1 MPTATRQS
9 GQTSRAQKRA
19 LDVRSTEAV
28 EALASKVTAEAGGA
42 GLAPEELPDLLEKLK
57 ERADEFEEEIV
68 ETVTLWDSWPTLL
81 TFVGLLSTEW
91 FLRKRWG
98 LV

>member
-1 MPTATRQS
+1 
-9 GQTSRAQKRA
+9 
-19 LDVRSTEAV
+19 
-28 EALASKVTAEAGGA
+28 
-42 GLAPEELPDLLEKLK
+42 
-57 ERADEFEEEIV
+57 
-68 ETVTLWDSWPTLL
+68 VTLWDSWPTLL